1 MICDQNCAGCAFA
14 ALEQRTGKDII
25 VNIVGA
31 EPDGALLD
39 FSSTPVRTILH
50 RGYAIRL
57 VNFSGEDRHMGR
69 KILESHPDVVLDI
82 ANSLNLEHS
91 LRLTSRIIDMDS
103 RAIVALGAY
112 GELLKTGHSLD
123 YRKLGELIGL
133 DVIPLEDNSEQTLAS
148 LLSAIVD
155 TYEKENKKHVHIPY
169 GPDIER
175 AIGRITEEVNKSE
188 ALCCDYHDRYLA
200 VRLLE
205 DPHYVYPAV
214 DQAHNAS
221 AIKLAASRE
230 AASLENAYG
239 EPAVDLVRKARI
251 GFVTGALQQT
261 LRHSSDNSDH
271 SLTQK
276 LDSVL
281 TSRWLGLP
289 ILILVLLGVFELTF
303 TIGAYPEAW
312 IENAVAALAGY
323 LSSVLPAGWLS
334 SMLVDGIVEGVGA
347 VLAFLPNIILLFFFL
362 SLLEDSGYMARA
374 AFLMDS
380 LMHRIGLHGN
390 SFIPMLVGFGCNVPA
405 IMTAKGIEDRRDRTL
420 TMLMIPFMSCSARL
434 PVYMLFVS
442 AFFARGK
449 ALVMIGIYLLGILLS
464 ILFAFI
470 MKHTRWFRKEEDD
483 FVSELPPYRK
493 PTLRNTGR
501 HIWERV
507 ADYLQKITTVILA
520 ASVIIWALEYFP
532 ADRTQGGQLKEESYL
547 AAIGRGMEPVMEPL
561 GFDWKMNVCLLT
573 GLPAKEAIVSTMGIL
588 YHTDDD
594 TTLAQAMRT
603 EGGMTPVTALAFM
616 AFVLLYFPCI
626 ATINALKKETGRRW
640 AAFSVINSLL
650 VAWVV
655 AFLIFRIGSLLI

>member
-230 AASLENAYG
+230 AASLESAYG

-334 SMLVDGIVEGVGA
+334 SMLVDGVVEGVGA

-362 SLLEDSGYMARA
+362 SLLEDSGYMSRA

-434 PVYMLFVS
+434 PVYMLFVG

-449 ALVMIGIYLLGILLS
+449 AFVMIGIYLLGILLS

-493 PTLRNTGR
+493 PTLKNTGR

-626 ATINALKKETGRRW
+626 ATINALKKEAGRRW